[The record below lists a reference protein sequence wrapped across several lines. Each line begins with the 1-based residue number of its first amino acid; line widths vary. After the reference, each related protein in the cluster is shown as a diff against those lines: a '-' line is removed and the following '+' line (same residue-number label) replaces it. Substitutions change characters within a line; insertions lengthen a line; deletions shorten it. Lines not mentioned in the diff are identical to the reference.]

1 MAHRKRYGR
10 NEFLVH
16 YKGFSELRG
25 EYTEEAELRRN
36 ASELLD
42 EYMKRHHIV
51 TDGYRFDDI
60 DYADS
65 SNDENED
72 ATNSSPPRKRKQPIA
87 TVEKS
92 KSKRSQRGKKR
103 KAKR

>member
-1 MAHRKRYGR
+1 MAHRQRYGR

-42 EYMKRHHIV
+42 EYMKRHKIV
-51 TDGYRFDDI
+51 TDGYRYDDSDYVDSSDSDI
-60 DYADS
+60 DVVAD
-65 SNDENED
+65 
-72 ATNSSPPRKRKQPIA
+72 SSPPRKRKQPDS
-87 TVEKS
+87 TTKKP
-92 KSKRSQRGKKR
+92 KSKRSQRGNKR
-103 KAKR
+103 RK

>member
-25 EYTEEAELRRN
+25 EFTEEAELRRN

-42 EYMKRHHIV
+42 DYMKRYSIK
-51 TDGYRFDDI
+51 TDGFKFDDETY
-60 DYADS
+60 D
-65 SNDENED
+65 
-72 ATNSSPPRKRKQPIA
+72 
-87 TVEKS
+87 
-92 KSKRSQRGKKR
+92 
-103 KAKR
+103 